1 MAKSRPELP
10 GWIKDHIKT
19 YLETDGADG
28 HMWRGVPTLLLTTTG
43 RRSGES
49 ILLPLIYGTHGPNY
63 LVVASKGGA
72 PTHPGWYENLVA
84 NPEVEVQVGA
94 DTFKAH
100 ARAATPAEKPALWE
114 KMASIWP
121 AYNEYQKQTS
131 RDIPVVVL
139 ERS

>member
-1 MAKSRPELP
+1 MANSRPELP
-10 GWIKDHIKT
+10 AWITDHIKT
-19 YLETDGADG
+19 YLETNGADG
-28 HMWRGVPTLLLTTTG
+28 HIWRGVPTLLLTTTG

-49 ILLPLIYGTHGPNY
+49 ILLPLIYGTDGPNY

-84 NPEVEVQVGA
+84 NPAVEVQVGA
-94 DTFKAH
+94 DKFKAH
-100 ARAATPAEKPALWE
+100 ARTATPAEKPALWE
-114 KMASIWP
+114 KMAAIWP

>member
-10 GWIKDHIKT
+10 AWITGHIKA

-49 ILLPLIYGTHGPNY
+49 ILLPLIYGTDGPNY

-84 NPEVEVQVGA
+84 NPAVEVQVVA
-94 DTFKAH
+94 DTFKVH
-100 ARAATPAEKPALWE
+100 ARTATPAEKPALWE